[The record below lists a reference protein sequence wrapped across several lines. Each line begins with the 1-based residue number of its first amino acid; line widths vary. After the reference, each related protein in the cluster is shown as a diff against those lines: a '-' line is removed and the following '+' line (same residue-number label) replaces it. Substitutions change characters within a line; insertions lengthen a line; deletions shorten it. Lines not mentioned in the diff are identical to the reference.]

1 MRALDLVFPAVL
13 AVVVLAGSLLLY
25 PWDSDASIIA
35 HDPVYYAESGQ
46 SDPWGSVPAQH
57 LLYHVLVNIVTG
69 AGEVMGV
76 EHPGHAAVR
85 LVSGMGAL
93 ALLLLIC
100 TIAGPGRR
108 SLGALLCLPL
118 LLTRTFVFEAA
129 VGESVIPGA
138 AAGLWMLRVS
148 CQLRATTRLTVFA
161 VVLACLMRQDN
172 VLLVPVAMVCFAL
185 RASPGQGARRTF
197 RVFGVAGAITAALYL
212 IAWMVTE
219 PQAELLEYVIHVA
232 SEPWSADLPEPA
244 QRILDHLAICG
255 VAVVGQQWEWSTS
268 YHLTVGLAF
277 TVALLLAGA
286 LLRGEAGGRS
296 LAMAIA
302 AALIVRVFFFAWFEY
317 ANHEWWLLPL
327 SLVTALTAALIRGR
341 PRTSIPARR
350 WGAAL
355 LLGLS
360 AAVAVAHGRDTLAL
374 SQRTVCESRELA
386 TALALER
393 PNARFVAY
401 GQRVHTALHIA
412 RQPHVT
418 LDGQPSQVME
428 RLRAMLNG
436 SSAPLILVVDRF
448 AWNGMPWQRRQAS
461 DPLSTY
467 LDAWQP
473 ERGERLLRRQ
483 GRVVVVAWNLD

>member
-232 SEPWSADLPEPA
+232 SEPWSAGGGSGRAAVGMEHLLPSDGGPRVHGRA
-244 QRILDHLAICG
+244 A
-255 VAVVGQQWEWSTS
+255 
-268 YHLTVGLAF
+268 
-277 TVALLLAGA
+277 AGGSA
-286 LLRGEAGGRS
+286 PPRRGGRPIPGDGHCSSPDRARVLLRV
-296 LAMAIA
+296 
-302 AALIVRVFFFAWFEY
+302 VRICQ
-317 ANHEWWLLPL
+317 
-327 SLVTALTAALIRGR
+327 S
-341 PRTSIPARR
+341 
-350 WGAAL
+350 
-355 LLGLS
+355 
-360 AAVAVAHGRDTLAL
+360 
-374 SQRTVCESRELA
+374 
-386 TALALER
+386 
-393 PNARFVAY
+393 
-401 GQRVHTALHIA
+401 
-412 RQPHVT
+412 
-418 LDGQPSQVME
+418 
-428 RLRAMLNG
+428 
-436 SSAPLILVVDRF
+436 
-448 AWNGMPWQRRQAS
+448 
-461 DPLSTY
+461 
-467 LDAWQP
+467 
-473 ERGERLLRRQ
+473 
-483 GRVVVVAWNLD
+483 